1 MKILIITTLFSFNVF
16 ACNWKTDIQKQGSKF
31 LYTPS
36 CHKLVG
42 DTVKKAKELEKANT
56 ERKNQ
61 VDKLAKSIT
70 LKDLALDKADQRL
83 MNWRS
88 EAYNQ
93 HERLL
98 KQQKLA
104 KFNDWVYFGSGI
116 GLTILSV
123 WAAGQLK

>member
-1 MKILIITTLFSFNVF
+1 MGLLTNVNA
-16 ACNWKTDIQKQGSKF
+16 ACNWKTDVVRQGSNYLFSKDC
-31 LYTPS
+31 Y
-36 CHKLVG
+36 KAVG
-42 DTVKKAKELEKANT
+42 ILKVKAEELEQANNERKAQVKKQSA
-56 ERKNQ
+56 
-61 VDKLAKSIT
+61 SIK

-104 KFNDWVYFGSGI
+104 KFNDWLYFGSGI
-116 GLTILSV
+116 ALTVLSV
-123 WAAGQLK
+123 WGAGQLK